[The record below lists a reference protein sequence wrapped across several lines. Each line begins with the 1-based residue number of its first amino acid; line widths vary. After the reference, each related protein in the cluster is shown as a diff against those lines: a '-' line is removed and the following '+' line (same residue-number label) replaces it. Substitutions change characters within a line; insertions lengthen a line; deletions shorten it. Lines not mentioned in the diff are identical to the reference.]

1 MKQNNKKL
9 KILSCSVFTL
19 LYVIVSVISLIC
31 STSFFDLAHS
41 GIMSWVLAIGFE
53 LGAMSCLLSTLI
65 LPKKKLGLVW
75 FMFVVLTLFQC
86 MGNMYAAF
94 INLKDYSDWIL
105 MFALDEMEP
114 IAQKRVLAA
123 ISGIILPLVALGF
136 IRIMANIL
144 QDGKTIDINDYEE
157 EDETPAPT
165 LFTQME
171 EPKEET
177 DEKQTVEES
186 TVHENIVD
194 KNVVTEEDDDK
205 KKNDGRVEE
214 QTQEESKT
222 EVQEETSNIF
232 SNNPTDDTIQKEEV
246 IEKKVESPV
255 VETPTETKPVIVED
269 KKEEKTKETPVAK
282 QAEPTKP
289 QMEVK
294 QSPKPKVGQKQKE
307 VNVVKKKTGRV
318 WNNNLN
324 GEVG

>member
-1 MKQNNKKL
+1 MKQSNKKL

-94 INLKDYSDWIL
+94 INLKDYSDWIS
-105 MFALDEMEP
+105 MFALDELEP

-144 QDGKTIDINDYEE
+144 QDGKTIDINDYE
-157 EDETPAPT
+157 DEVETTPA
-165 LFTQME
+165 LFTQTE
-171 EPKEET
+171 EPKETET
-177 DEKQTVEES
+177 PKEDIITEQEVEKKTIQ
-186 TVHENIVD
+186 ENVVD
-194 KNVVTEEDDDK
+194 KNVTEGNVTNNDVVTEEDDDK
-205 KKNDGRVEE
+205 KK
-214 QTQEESKT
+214 
-222 EVQEETSNIF
+222 
-232 SNNPTDDTIQKEEV
+232 
-246 IEKKVESPV
+246 
-255 VETPTETKPVIVED
+255 
-269 KKEEKTKETPVAK
+269 
-282 QAEPTKP
+282 
-289 QMEVK
+289 MM
-294 QSPKPKVGQKQKE
+294 
-307 VNVVKKKTGRV
+307 NV
-318 WNNNLN
+318 
-324 GEVG
+324 